1 MTIRKIQKIFAGV
14 LTVSVLTA
22 SLFGGS
28 ALASE
33 TETVSETTTEA
44 ASEAGSEES
53 TGTRTIVDHTGAE
66 VVLPEKI
73 ERVVI
78 SSILPLPSVYC
89 LFRGSADDIVGIH
102 PSSMAAAENSY
113 LINVFPET
121 RQCGHQLRG
130 KRRSK
135 HRAVC
140 LSTETGCCILQRQQI
155 PKNVKCMTTQE
166 SRLSASPP
174 AMSGL

>member
-28 ALASE
+28 ALASD

-66 VVLPEKI
+66 VVLPGED
-73 ERVVI
+73 RAC
-78 SSILPLPSVYC
+78 SQYSPTPS
-89 LFRGSADDIVGIH
+89 LSPFRNTACSVEA
-102 PSSMAAAENSY
+102 P
-113 LINVFPET
+113 
-121 RQCGHQLRG
+121 
-130 KRRSK
+130 
-135 HRAVC
+135 
-140 LSTETGCCILQRQQI
+140 
-155 PKNVKCMTTQE
+155 MT
-166 SRLSASPP
+166 L
-174 AMSGL
+174 

>member
-33 TETVSETTTEA
+33 TETVSETTTET

-66 VVLPEKI
+66 GC
-73 ERVVI
+73 
-78 SSILPLPSVYC
+78 SSGEDRACRNFLHPSPSFCILPVPW
-89 LFRGSADDIVGIH
+89 
-102 PSSMAAAENSY
+102 
-113 LINVFPET
+113 
-121 RQCGHQLRG
+121 
-130 KRRSK
+130 KRR
-135 HRAVC
+135 
-140 LSTETGCCILQRQQI
+140 
-155 PKNVKCMTTQE
+155 
-166 SRLSASPP
+166 
-174 AMSGL
+174 

>member
-1 MTIRKIQKIFAGV
+1 MTIRKIQKFFAGV

-102 PSSMAAAENSY
+102 PTSMAAAENS
-113 LINVFPET
+113 
-121 RQCGHQLRG
+121 
-130 KRRSK
+130 
-135 HRAVC
+135 
-140 LSTETGCCILQRQQI
+140 
-155 PKNVKCMTTQE
+155 
-166 SRLSASPP
+166 
-174 AMSGL
+174 